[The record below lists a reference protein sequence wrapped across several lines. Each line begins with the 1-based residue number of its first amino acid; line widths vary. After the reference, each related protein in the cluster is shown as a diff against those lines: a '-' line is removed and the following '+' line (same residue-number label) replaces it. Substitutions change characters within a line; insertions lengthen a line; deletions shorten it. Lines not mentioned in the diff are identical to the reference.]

1 MIEKFIEWFS
11 RLPPFGGFLSKLTV
25 DENQAQLTYK
35 KYKLYILL
43 TKIWVVITF
52 LLLIVYNFKNVIPS
66 LSKGRIIFDNKPLNF
81 MLIFTLVMIT
91 IISLWEFFHSKYS
104 PIEKWKLEKLLR
116 GFTEESDL
124 LRQHDNSFN
133 QTKSVKWI
141 YSATDDLITIKLM
154 SGGHVNVEMERDI
167 ARRLHGY
174 FVKETRILWVL
185 EDRRIQDGLV
195 IMIFSHNTD
204 EWLVIDDLGK
214 MKKSIT
220 VNFPITKNL
229 NWDVHKQPQIG
240 IFGKTG
246 SGKTTI
252 IKVFILSFLMNN
264 EKNECMIIDGKNSFM
279 AQSGRYAGIP
289 TATTAEECLQLLD
302 DVISIMKQRYSEM
315 NVDCSDENDLTY
327 VEKFPGKGSI
337 LIACD
342 ELLALAS
349 ATQAMDKLKKP
360 AERLMPQIADR
371 ILTLILKSRQ
381 ASMSVLLSG
390 QAFPASLLG
399 DSIARSNLGMLIN
412 LGSLTQIQA
421 QELFGRSLKDLPRSD
436 TSNYGGLIWLDG
448 LDWEAPKPFLSPYYD
463 DEKIPFKET
472 LSKLAEAEGGGLPQA
487 ECLS

>member
-1 MIEKFIEWFS
+1 MIKKFTEWFS
-11 RLPPFGGFLSKLTV
+11 RLPPFGGILRKLTV
-25 DENQAQLTYK
+25 DENLTQISYK
-35 KYKLYILL
+35 KHRLYILL
-43 TKIWVVITF
+43 TKIWATGTL
-52 LLLIVYNFKNVIPS
+52 LLLIVCSFKNVIHS
-66 LSKGRIIFDNKPLNF
+66 FLKGRIIFDNQSLNL
-81 MLIFTLVMIT
+81 MILLALVTIIT
-91 IISLWEFFHSKYS
+91 ISLWEFLHSSYS

-141 YSATDDLITIKLM
+141 YSATDGLITIKLM
-154 SGGHVNVEMERDI
+154 AGGHVNSEMEKDI

-174 FVKETRILWVL
+174 FVKETKVLWVL
-185 EDRRIQDGLV
+185 EDRRIQDGIV
-195 IMIFSHNTD
+195 IMVFSHNAD
-204 EWLVIDDLGK
+204 ERLVIDDLGK

-220 VNFPITKNL
+220 VNLPITKNL
-229 NWDVHKQPQIG
+229 NWDIHKQPQIG

-252 IKVFILSFLMNN
+252 IKVFILSFLVNN

-279 AQSGRYAGIP
+279 AQSGRYASIP

-302 DVISIMKQRYSEM
+302 DAISIMKQRYSEM
-315 NVDCSDENDLTY
+315 NVDLSDENDFTY
-327 VEKFPGKGSI
+327 VEKFPRKGSI

-349 ATQAMDKLKKP
+349 ATQAMDKLRKP

-381 ASMSVLLSG
+381 ASMTVLLSG

-399 DSIARSNLGMLIN
+399 DSIARSNIGLLIN
-412 LGSLTQIQA
+412 LGSITQVQA
-421 QELFGRSLKDLPRSD
+421 QELFGRSLKDLPRAD
-436 TSNYGGLIWLDG
+436 TSNFGGLIWLDG

-463 DEKIPFKET
+463 DEKLPFKKT
-472 LSKLAEAEGGGLPQA
+472 LSKLAEAQGGGLPQA
-487 ECLS
+487 

>member
-1 MIEKFIEWFS
+1 MTIKISEWLS
-11 RLPPFGGFLSKLTV
+11 RLPPSGGSLSKLTV
-25 DENQAQLTYK
+25 DENQAQIAYK
-35 KYKLYILL
+35 KCRLYILL
-43 TKIWVVITF
+43 IKIWAMITL
-52 LLLIVYNFKNVIPS
+52 LLLIMYNLKNVIPS
-66 LSKGRIIFDNKPLNF
+66 FSKGRIIFDNQSLNF
-81 MLIFTLVMIT
+81 MLLLALVTT
-91 IISLWEFFHSKYS
+91 IAISLWELLHSKYS
-104 PIEKWKLEKLLR
+104 PIEKWKLERLLR
-116 GFTEESDL
+116 GFVEECNL

-133 QTKSVKWI
+133 QTKSVKWM
-141 YSATDDLITIKLM
+141 YSATDSLITIKLM
-154 SGGHVNVEMERDI
+154 TGGHVNIEMEKDI

-174 FVKETRILWVL
+174 FIKETRVVWVL
-185 EDRRIQDGLV
+185 EDKRIQDGIV
-195 IMIFSHNTD
+195 VMIFSHNAD
-204 EWLVIDDLGK
+204 DRLVIDDLGK

-229 NWDVHKQPQIG
+229 KWDIHKQPQIG

-246 SGKTTI
+246 SGKSTI

-279 AQSGRYAGIP
+279 AQSGRYANIP

-302 DVISIMKQRYSEM
+302 DAITIMKQRYSEM
-315 NVDCSDENDLTY
+315 NVDLSDENDFTY

-381 ASMSVLLSG
+381 ASMTVLLSG

-412 LGSLTQIQA
+412 LGSITQIQA
-421 QELFGRSLKDLPRSD
+421 QELFGRSLKDLPRAD

-448 LDWEAPKPFLSPYYD
+448 LDWEVPKPFLSPYYD

>member
-1 MIEKFIEWFS
+1 M
-11 RLPPFGGFLSKLTV
+11 
-25 DENQAQLTYK
+25 
-35 KYKLYILL
+35 
-43 TKIWVVITF
+43 
-52 LLLIVYNFKNVIPS
+52 
-66 LSKGRIIFDNKPLNF
+66 
-81 MLIFTLVMIT
+81 
-91 IISLWEFFHSKYS
+91 
-104 PIEKWKLEKLLR
+104 KLEKLLR
-116 GFTEESDL
+116 RFSEESDL

-133 QTKSVKWI
+133 QTKSVKWM
-141 YSATDDLITIKLM
+141 YSATDGLVTIKLM
-154 SGGHVNVEMERDI
+154 TGGHVNVEMERDI

-174 FVKETRILWVL
+174 FVKETRVLWVL

-204 EWLVIDDLGK
+204 ERLVIDDLGK
-214 MKKSIT
+214 MKKSNT

-302 DVISIMKQRYSEM
+302 DAISIMKQRYSE
-315 NVDCSDENDLTY
+315 
-327 VEKFPGKGSI
+327 GSI

-381 ASMSVLLSG
+381 ASMTVLLSG

-421 QELFGRSLKDLPRSD
+421 QELFGRSLKDLPRAD
-436 TSNYGGLIWLDG
+436 TSNHGGLIWLDG
-448 LDWEAPKPFLSPYYD
+448 LDLEAPKPFLSPYYD

-487 ECLS
+487 E